1 MDHGDYFVINVTL
14 CSTCCRT
21 FAAKVVSDICYQTG
35 DMVAAGMTV
44 STVVLISAHSYHIS
58 VSVYNKVKG
67 LLLNVNIHVHTCIHM
82 LCK

>member
-1 MDHGDYFVINVTL
+1 MDHGDYFVVNNAL

-44 STVVLISAHSYHIS
+44 STVVLISAHCYHIW

-67 LLLNVNIHVHTCIHM
+67 LLLN
-82 LCK
+82 